1 MREFFM
7 DKKIYQIHNLT
18 YDPVV
23 RRLSSDDGKHA
34 FLTPKE
40 ACVLTILLEAKDQ
53 CINKEVLFCGCWGE
67 TIVTEQSLTNIISKL
82 RKILKSVCGDL
93 ITISTVIK
101 EGYILEIL
109 PETKIED
116 VSDENLV
123 NEQCC
128 KPATHTMSTDKKRYI
143 IFSIF
148 FASFLMI
155 ISIYTY
161 YARKSPF
168 FLDKQEYNI
177 TKNINKSRFYL
188 QSMTKKRNASDPLFD
203 ALAATIPTD
212 CNLDLFVRI
221 YQSIDAP
228 EKEGMSIF
236 LVNSDNQYANFYLSD
251 YKMEEKFVSL
261 KAYLTE
267 GHGLC
272 ILSSRS

>member
-7 DKKIYQIHNLT
+7 DKKIYHIHNLT
-18 YDPVV
+18 YDPIL

-40 ACVLTILLEAKDQ
+40 GCVLTLLLEAKDH
-53 CINKEVLFCGCWGE
+53 CINKEVLFCGCWGD

-82 RKILKSVCGDL
+82 RKILKSVCGNL

-116 VSDENLV
+116 VSDEV
-123 NEQCC
+123 IVTEQCVE
-128 KPATHTMSTDKKRYI
+128 PATQIISTDKKRYI
-143 IFSIF
+143 IFSMIF
-148 FASFLMI
+148 AALLIM

-161 YARKSPF
+161 YARKSPYY
-168 FLDKQEYNI
+168 LDKQQYNI
-177 TKNINKSRFYL
+177 TKKINKSRFYL

-203 ALAATIPTD
+203 ALSATIPSD

-236 LVNSDNQYANFYLSD
+236 LVNDDNQYANFYLSD
-251 YKMEEKFVSL
+251 YKDEEKFVSL
-261 KAYLTE
+261 KTYLTE

-272 ILSSRS
+272 I